1 MLSYILR
8 CKKTMKVFLKRMCIN
23 TTIDDSVIYCQVGL
37 FDFKITLQ
45 IKLIGLISIEIV
57 TVISSG
63 TKILQIIRNLYY
75 NFNMHSLEK
84 SIMNVKTK

>member
-1 MLSYILR
+1 
-8 CKKTMKVFLKRMCIN
+8 MKVFLKRMCIN

-45 IKLIGLISIEIV
+45 IKLIGLISIEI
-57 TVISSG
+57 
-63 TKILQIIRNLYY
+63 LQIIRNLYY